1 MWDRT
6 GEGDRFQTEEAV
18 MKFLYP
24 VPPSSIVTQ
33 SFAEHEHRR
42 EVNGWTNY
50 NGGIDWGIPTGTSIK
65 AAQVGTVTVVRN
77 DATGYG
83 THVRIEHTEGRV
95 KYTTIYGHL
104 MKANVEV
111 GDVVNAGDVIGKSDN
126 TGNSTGPHLHFEI
139 RRGTKPIDPAPLL
152 VKTVAGLTSD
162 ETGEA
167 EVPQGIGTEPAQF
180 PGLPKARVLVA
191 TLNVRSGPS
200 VADRIVGTL
209 ILDEKVE
216 VLRKITQGRNIW
228 LQIGY
233 QQYIAQRF
241 DGNILVQWL

>member
-1 MWDRT
+1 
-6 GEGDRFQTEEAV
+6 

-50 NGGIDWGIPTGTSIK
+50 NGGIDWGIPTSTSIK
-65 AAQVGTVTVVRN
+65 AAQVGTVTVVRS

-83 THVRIEHTEGRV
+83 THVRIEHTEGSV

-104 MKANVEV
+104 MKSKVEV
-111 GDVVNAGDVIGKSDN
+111 GDVVNAGDIIGKSDN
-126 TGNSTGPHLHFEI
+126 TGNSTGPHLHFEL

-152 VKTVAGLTSD
+152 VKTVAALTSEEGAEEEEPRD
-162 ETGEA
+162 TG
-167 EVPQGIGTEPAQF
+167 IEPAQF

-191 TLNVRSGPS
+191 TLNIRSGPS
-200 VADRIVGTL
+200 VEERIVGTL

-216 VLRKITQGRNIW
+216 VLRKVLQGNNIW

-233 QQYIAQRF
+233 QQYIAQKF
-241 DGNILVQWL
+241 DGNILARWI

>member
-1 MWDRT
+1 
-6 GEGDRFQTEEAV
+6 

-65 AAQVGTVTVVRN
+65 AAQVGTVTAVRS

-104 MKANVEV
+104 MKTNVEV

-139 RRGTKPIDPAPLL
+139 RRGNKPIDPAPLL
-152 VKTVAGLTSD
+152 VKTVAALTS
-162 ETGEA
+162 EEREE
-167 EVPQGIGTEPAQF
+167 EVPRDIGVEPAQF
-180 PGLPKARVLVA
+180 PGLPKAHVLVA
-191 TLNVRSGPS
+191 TLNIRSGPS
-200 VADRIVGTL
+200 VEERIVGTL

-216 VLRKITQGRNIW
+216 VFRKVPQGNNIW

-233 QQYIAQRF
+233 QQYIAQKF
-241 DGNILVQWL
+241 DGNILARWI

>member
-1 MWDRT
+1 
-6 GEGDRFQTEEAV
+6 

-65 AAQVGTVTVVRN
+65 AAQVGTVTVVRS

-104 MKANVEV
+104 MKTNVEV

-139 RRGTKPIDPAPLL
+139 RRGNKPIDPAPLL
-152 VKTVAGLTSD
+152 VKTVTALTS
-162 ETGEA
+162 EEREE
-167 EVPQGIGTEPAQF
+167 EVPRDVGVEPAQF

-191 TLNVRSGPS
+191 TLNIRSGPS
-200 VADRIVGTL
+200 VEDRIVGTL

-216 VLRKITQGRNIW
+216 VFRKVPQGNNIW

-233 QQYIAQRF
+233 QQYIAQKF
-241 DGNILVQWL
+241 DGNILARWI

>member
-1 MWDRT
+1 
-6 GEGDRFQTEEAV
+6 

-24 VPPSSIVTQ
+24 VPPTSIVTQ
-33 SFAEHEHRR
+33 TFAEHERRR

-83 THVRIEHTEGRV
+83 THVRIEHTEGSV

-104 MKANVEV
+104 MKCNVRV
-111 GDVVNAGDVIGKSDN
+111 GDVVSAGDVIGKSDS
-126 TGNSTGPHLHFEI
+126 TGNSTGPHLHFEL
-139 RRGTKPIDPAPLL
+139 RKGTQPIDPAPLL
-152 VKTVAGLTSD
+152 VKTVAGLTTNEEVAD
-162 ETGEA
+162 
-167 EVPQGIGTEPAQF
+167 VPQDLGVEPTEF
-180 PGLPKARVLVA
+180 PGLPIARVLVA
-191 TLNVRSGPS
+191 TLNIRSGAS
-200 VADRIVGTL
+200 VNDRIVGTL

-216 VLRKITQGRNIW
+216 VLRKVEQEDNLW

-241 DGNILVQWL
+241 DGNILAQWI

>member
-1 MWDRT
+1 
-6 GEGDRFQTEEAV
+6 

-65 AAQVGTVTVVRN
+65 AAQVGTVTVVRS

-139 RRGTKPIDPAPLL
+139 RRGNKPIDPAPLL
-152 VKTVAGLTSD
+152 VKTVAALTS
-162 ETGEA
+162 EEREE
-167 EVPQGIGTEPAQF
+167 EVPRDIGVEPAQF
-180 PGLPKARVLVA
+180 PGLPKAHVLVA
-191 TLNVRSGPS
+191 TLNIRSGPS
-200 VADRIVGTL
+200 VEERIVGTL

-216 VLRKITQGRNIW
+216 VFRKVPQGNNIW
-228 LQIGY
+228 
-233 QQYIAQRF
+233 
-241 DGNILVQWL
+241 

>member
-1 MWDRT
+1 MRDRT
-6 GEGDRFQTEEAV
+6 GEGDHFQTEEAV

-65 AAQVGTVTVVRN
+65 AAQVGTVTVVRS

-104 MKANVEV
+104 MKTNVEV

-139 RRGTKPIDPAPLL
+139 RRGNKPIDPAPLL
-152 VKTVAGLTSD
+152 VKTVAALTS
-162 ETGEA
+162 EEREE
-167 EVPQGIGTEPAQF
+167 EVPRDIGVEPAQF

-191 TLNVRSGPS
+191 TLNIRSGPS
-200 VADRIVGTL
+200 VEDRIVGTL

-216 VLRKITQGRNIW
+216 VFRKVPQGNNIW

-233 QQYIAQRF
+233 QQYVAQKF
-241 DGNILVQWL
+241 DGNILARWI

>member
-1 MWDRT
+1 
-6 GEGDRFQTEEAV
+6 

-33 SFAEHEHRR
+33 SFAEHERRR

-50 NGGIDWGIPTGTSIK
+50 NGGIDWGVPTGTSLK
-65 AAQVGTVTVVRN
+65 AAQVGTVTVVRS

-83 THVRIEHTEGRV
+83 THVRIEHTEGNV

-104 MKANVEV
+104 MKCNVEV
-111 GDVVNAGDVIGKSDN
+111 GDVVNAGDVIGKSDS
-126 TGNSTGPHLHFEI
+126 TGNSTGPHLHFEL
-139 RRGTKPIDPAPLL
+139 RKGTQPIDPAPLL
-152 VKTVAGLTSD
+152 VKTIAGLTRD
-162 ETGEA
+162 ESGE
-167 EVPQGIGTEPAQF
+167 EEEPQDIGVEPAQF

-191 TLNVRSGPS
+191 TLNIRSGPS
-200 VADRIVGTL
+200 VEDRIVGTL

-216 VLRKITQGRNIW
+216 VFRKVLQGNNIW

-233 QQYIAQRF
+233 QQYIAQKF
-241 DGNILVQWL
+241 DGNILAQWI

>member
-1 MWDRT
+1 
-6 GEGDRFQTEEAV
+6 

-24 VPPSSIVTQ
+24 VPPNSIVTQ
-33 SFAEHEHRR
+33 TFAEHEHRR

-83 THVRIEHTEGRV
+83 SHVRIEHAEGNV

-104 MKANVEV
+104 MKCKVEV
-111 GDVVNAGDVIGKSDN
+111 GDVVSAGDVIGKSDS
-126 TGNSTGPHLHFEI
+126 TGNSTGPHLHFEL

-152 VKTVAGLTSD
+152 VKTLAGLTSEE
-162 ETGEA
+162 ETEDT
-167 EVPQGIGTEPAQF
+167 PQDIGVEPAQF

-191 TLNVRSGPS
+191 TLNIRSGAS
-200 VADRIVGTL
+200 VDSRIAGTL
-209 ILDEKVE
+209 VMDEKVE
-216 VLRKITQGRNIW
+216 VLRKVEQDNNIW

-233 QQYIAQRF
+233 QQYIAMKF
-241 DGNILVQWL
+241 DGNILVSWL

>member
-1 MWDRT
+1 
-6 GEGDRFQTEEAV
+6 

-24 VPPSSIVTQ
+24 VPANSIVTQ
-33 SFAEHEHRR
+33 TFAEHERRR

-83 THVRIEHTEGRV
+83 THLRIEHTEGNV

-104 MKANVEV
+104 MKCNMEV
-111 GDVVNAGDVIGKSDN
+111 GDVVNAGDVIGKSDS
-126 TGNSTGPHLHFEI
+126 TGNSTGPHLHFEL
-139 RRGTKPIDPAPLL
+139 RKGTQPIDPAPLL
-152 VKTVAGLTSD
+152 VKTVAALAS
-162 ETGEA
+162 EES
-167 EVPQGIGTEPAQF
+167 EEEEPQDMGVEPAQF

-191 TLNVRSGPS
+191 TLNIRSGPS
-200 VADRIVGTL
+200 VNDRIVGTL

-216 VLRKITQGRNIW
+216 VLRKVEQENSIW

-233 QQYIAQRF
+233 QQYIAMKF
-241 DGNILVQWL
+241 EGGILARWI

>member
-1 MWDRT
+1 
-6 GEGDRFQTEEAV
+6 

-65 AAQVGTVTVVRN
+65 AAQVGTVTAVRS

-95 KYTTIYGHL
+95 KFTTIYGHL
-104 MKANVEV
+104 MKTNVEV

-139 RRGTKPIDPAPLL
+139 RRGNKPIDPAPLL
-152 VKTVAGLTSD
+152 VKTVAALTS
-162 ETGEA
+162 EEREE
-167 EVPQGIGTEPAQF
+167 EVPRDIGVEPAQF

-191 TLNVRSGPS
+191 TLNIRSGPS
-200 VADRIVGTL
+200 VDDRIVGTL

-216 VLRKITQGRNIW
+216 VFRKVPQGNNIW

-233 QQYIAQRF
+233 QQYIAQKF
-241 DGNILVQWL
+241 DGNILARWI

>member
-1 MWDRT
+1 
-6 GEGDRFQTEEAV
+6 

-33 SFAEHEHRR
+33 TFAEHEHRR

-65 AAQVGTVTVVRN
+65 AAQVGTVTIVRN

-83 THVRIEHTEGRV
+83 THVRIEHTEGNV

-104 MKANVEV
+104 MKCNVEV

-126 TGNSTGPHLHFEI
+126 TGNSTGPHLHFEL
-139 RRGTKPIDPAPLL
+139 RRGSKPIDPAPFL
-152 VKTVAGLTSD
+152 VKTVAGLTTESEEEEESQD
-162 ETGEA
+162 M
-167 EVPQGIGTEPAQF
+167 GIEPAQF
-180 PGLPKARVLVA
+180 PGLPKARVLVG
-191 TLNVRSGPS
+191 TLNIRSGPS
-200 VADRIVGTL
+200 VDERIVGTL
-209 ILDEKVE
+209 IMDEKVE
-216 VLRKITQGRNIW
+216 VLRKVLQGNNIW

-233 QQYIAQRF
+233 QQYIAQKF
-241 DGNILVQWL
+241 DGNILVRWI